1 MTRMANT
8 TEPTTRAHRREHIA
22 RALKQR
28 AERPGG
34 ETYRLPLRGT
44 TVVEVID
51 VPLELPVLNAESF
64 RIAPQLLEHPQA
76 ALVEDDPDSA
86 AAQAVV
92 AALVR
97 QVHRAAD
104 ELKENLQD
112 EGQAQPGVVT
122 RDGRLINANTRCVLL
137 RELVREGRTSART
150 LRVAVLPGDIGNT
163 ELLELELALQNQK
176 ELKDEYSL
184 ISSLLMVRKLHDNGL
199 NDAQIAR
206 GLRLKPADVRRRRE
220 MLVLI
225 DRARRLVEPPL
236 PRTAFIA
243 EKDQYENWEELL
255 GEVRKRDLQQG
266 AAAGDRHIRG
276 WLVAYLSGVT
286 SVHKLRG
293 VTDDWAE
300 TDLLP
305 ALADGVPDVVAR
317 SDNELPFQPPQ
328 ADPDGLSLLGDD
340 TSGLPET
347 DDALRR
353 LLDLTA
359 AARIAGAAP
368 IDLPDGASRS
378 GSEVTAEVQ
387 RHVVRALD
395 ARKRR
400 AAAGSRLTRPLVAL
414 GKARDSL
421 NDALDAI
428 GDVATDPAFRRTA
441 ADAVVTAAEVAR
453 LAERVETALRSVPD
467 DDDRVDEA

>member
-1 MTRMANT
+1 MPAT
-8 TEPTTRAHRREHIA
+8 TEPTTRAHRREHISK
-22 RALKQR
+22 ALKQR

-34 ETYRLPLRGT
+34 ETYRIPLRGT
-44 TVVEVID
+44 TLVEVVD

-76 ALVEDDPDSA
+76 AVVEDDPDSA
-86 AAQAVV
+86 PAQAVV

-97 QVHRAAD
+97 QVHRNAD

-112 EGQAQPGVVT
+112 EGQAQPGVIT

-184 ISSLLMVRKLHDNGL
+184 ISSLLMVRKLHDHGL
-199 NDAQIAR
+199 NDTQIAR
-206 GLRLKPADVRRRRE
+206 GLRLRPADVKRRRE
-220 MLVLI
+220 MLALI
-225 DRARRLVEPPL
+225 DRARRLVDPPL

-243 EKDQYENWEELL
+243 DKDQYENWEELL
-255 GEVRKRDLQQG
+255 GDVKKRDAQG
-266 AAAGDRHIRG
+266 PAAGDRHIRG

-293 VTDDWAE
+293 ATDDWAE

-305 ALADGVPDVVAR
+305 ALADGAPEVLAPAVDQQLPYEPAPDPEGV
-317 SDNELPFQPPQ
+317 
-328 ADPDGLSLLGDD
+328 SLLGEDP
-340 TSGLPET
+340 TGMPET

-359 AARIAGAAP
+359 AARLAGAGP
-368 IDLPDGASRS
+368 VGLPDGTTLA
-378 GSEVTAEVQ
+378 GADLTAEVQ

-421 NDALDAI
+421 GDALDAI
-428 GDVATDPAFRRTA
+428 GEIVTDPNFGPMAAEARSLA
-441 ADAVVTAAEVAR
+441 ADVAR
-453 LAERVETALRSVPD
+453 LAERAEQALRALPG
-467 DDDRVDEA
+467 DEGRLDGP